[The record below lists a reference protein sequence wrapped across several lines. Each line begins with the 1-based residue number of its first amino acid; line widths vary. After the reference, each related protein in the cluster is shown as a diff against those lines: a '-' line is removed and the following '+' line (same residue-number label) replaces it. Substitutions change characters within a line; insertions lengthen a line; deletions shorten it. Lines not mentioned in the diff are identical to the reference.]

1 MGGAQ
6 VTASEAPKPEGRG
19 HNKNVSFF
27 KTMAKSKSGGTRAMI
42 RGRVGSDVYSIG
54 RDAAGKRQQVVRS
67 LAETVANPQTESQMR
82 GRMIMSTIMQAQS
95 ALLPIIDHS
104 FDNVSGRQ
112 ANLSEFI
119 ARNYARIKSDVAA
132 HPSSGNIFGLNAY
145 QEKGAKQGA
154 YIISDGKAAFPAAVT
169 FVQGTAVMTILMSG
183 ESATIAA
190 LKEAW
195 EVGQNGYLTI
205 VGINLNGSADYARLH
220 LNYSLTDST
229 VITAENIEDVFM
241 ISGNA
246 NPVVAINGMTISVTL
261 ASIAGCGSVIVTRKT
276 NAGFIHSK
284 ATLGASVDLPY
295 NANTALPSYPV
306 GEAKFLNGGGAESAS
321 SPVTPDPT
329 PTPTPGG
336 DEEVD
341 AHLTSFVVKGANV
354 LTSAVN
360 ALIQADNTDV
370 SWTLGIADKV
380 SGKTYALVRKTTG
393 AYTLGEEAS
402 DNAVTIDGATR
413 SGTFSA
419 NIGETHYF
427 GLTEDG
433 EVIQVLGNVNFA
445 QGSGGADQN

>member
-1 MGGAQ
+1 MG
-6 VTASEAPKPEGRG
+6 
-19 HNKNVSFF
+19 
-27 KTMAKSKSGGTRAMI
+27 KSKSGGTRAMI

-95 ALLPIIDHS
+95 ALLAIIDHS

-119 ARNYARIKSDVAA
+119 SRNYARIKSDVAA

-154 YIISDGKAAFPAAVT
+154 YIISDGKAAFPVAVT
-169 FVQGTAVMTILMSG
+169 YVQGTGVMTIAMSG
-183 ESATIAA
+183 ESATIEA

-205 VGINLNGSADYARLH
+205 VGINLNGGADYARLH
-220 LNYSLTDST
+220 LNYNLADST

-246 NPVVAINGMTISVTL
+246 KPVVAINGMTISVTL

-321 SPVTPDPT
+321 APVTPAPT
-329 PTPTPGG
+329 PTPTPGT
-336 DEEVD
+336 DEDVD
-341 AHLTSFVVKGANV
+341 AHLTSFVVKGANA
-354 LTSAVN
+354 LTG
-360 ALIQADNTDV
+360 ALTAQIVGDNSDV
-370 SWTLGIADKV
+370 SYTLGIADKTA
-380 SGKTYALVRKTTG
+380 GKAYALVRKTS
-393 AYTLGEEAS
+393 AAFTLGESAS
-402 DNAVTIDGATR
+402 DNAVTIDGTTK
-413 SGTFSA
+413 SGLFTA
-419 NIGETHYF
+419 NLGETHYF

-433 EVIQVLGNVNFA
+433 VVIQVLGNVNFV
-445 QGSGGADQN
+445 QGGGGADQN